1 MKSSWYIQTDEL
13 KQTLS
18 ITFIF
23 YVNYTLHLYIPFPS
37 HMALY
42 FVVKKW
48 DLSFTSLVTAHL
60 VFPDDWL
67 ETWSLCLFQHC
78 TLDSK
83 IAMDIK
89 DLNWIG
95 QKKTF
100 LRKYGVF
107 VSFQNVPM
115 FFRRSVN
122 LYTVSTCQQ
131 WLKNLI
137 FFFPSH
143 GEWSKGIAPNWD
155 GKSSALHQKRVL
167 GLLYLRKEMWIWFI
181 VSSRIHYRYIQ
192 LCSSSIPL
200 QRSVSLSCSV
210 F

>member
-1 MKSSWYIQTDEL
+1 
-13 KQTLS
+13 
-18 ITFIF
+18 
-23 YVNYTLHLYIPFPS
+23 
-37 HMALY
+37 MALY

-137 FFFPSH
+137 FFFQAMVN
-143 GEWSKGIAPNWD
+143 EAKGLPQTGMVNLLPFIKKGFLGSFIW
-155 GKSSALHQKRVL
+155 GKKCGFDLLFHPESTTGISNCAAVPYHCSGVLVYHVVSFKWISSLH
-167 GLLYLRKEMWIWFI
+167 
-181 VSSRIHYRYIQ
+181 
-192 LCSSSIPL
+192 
-200 QRSVSLSCSV
+200 
-210 F
+210 